1 MVPARRPVGIL
12 SSETSRLP
20 TSGGKMIS
28 VTANGSSSIH
38 RRTVNRATTGSSSS
52 NRCAYSRSRL
62 SSSGEMTSI
71 SVPDHSSSASI
82 DPVERTVRPP
92 DFGRVVGKVPLPRTR

>member
-1 MVPARRPVGIL
+1 MVPATRPVGIL
-12 SSETSRLP
+12 SSETSLLP
-20 TSGGKMIS
+20 TSGGRKMS

-38 RRTVNRATTGSSSS
+38 RRTVNRAMAGSSSS
-52 NRCAYSRSRL
+52 NRCAYSRSHL

-71 SVPDHSSSASI
+71 SVPDHCSSASI
-82 DPVERTVRPP
+82 DPVERTVRLP